1 MLEPNPTNTLHLNGG
16 ARSSR
21 SMPPSPS
28 TPPLA
33 VPAGHASFRLLCHA
47 SRVGGVIGKS
57 GSIIKQLRRNTSAII
72 RIDEPSSH
80 SEERVITVTASNSVD
95 KTITIND
102 ASTSDEVEVSAA
114 QEALVRVF
122 ERILD
127 VAAESDGVSVGP
139 GWMVS
144 CRLLA
149 EISQAGSVIGKGGKV
164 IEKIRKDSG
173 CRLKVRVL
181 GCHSQCLERWQTGK
195 TRDTDRKK
203 IEGDILAVKKV
214 LVAVSRCIQDCSPV
228 DRTRTIT
235 SRPHEAVS
243 RENLPDLYTNLP
255 PPQSSVLQPMPA
267 SSFNHASGN
276 NSRLLEADK
285 IPAMDLRPMQH
296 EVVFRILCSTDRV
309 GGVIGKGGTIVRAL
323 QNDTGA
329 SISVEA
335 SVAECNE
342 RSTEAGIEK
351 GLHSGSR
358 GSPFS
363 VRLAVSSNQI
373 GCLLGK
379 GRAIISEMRK
389 LSGAGIRIIGAN
401 QIPKCVSENDQ
412 VVQIT
417 GELASVQDALYNTTS
432 RLRDNLLP
440 SKMLNGAGTRRDYAS
455 LGLHSPV
462 DVSHSVNHHTILTQ
476 SMDHLELSH
485 SVDRPLSKT
494 GAGLNPRN
502 THNVGRGST
511 SVKGGHELGSENRS
525 VVVTNT
531 TVEIAVPENVMGSV
545 YGENGSSLTRLRQ
558 ISGAKVVIHK
568 PRPGTSD
575 RIVVISGNPDETQAA
590 QSLLQAFI
598 LNGSS

>member
-1 MLEPNPTNTLHLNGG
+1 MLDPNTTNALHLNGG
-16 ARSSR
+16 ACSSR
-21 SMPPSPS
+21 SMPPS
-28 TPPLA
+28 PLA
-33 VPAGHASFRLLCHA
+33 VPAGHASFRLICHA

-57 GSIIKQLRRNTSAII
+57 GSIIKQLQRDTSARI

-80 SEERVITVTASNSVD
+80 SDDRVITVTASNSVD

-127 VAAESDGVSVGP
+127 VAADSDGVSVGP
-139 GWMVS
+139 GGVVS

-173 CRLKVRVL
+173 CRVKVL
-181 GCHSQCLERWQTGK
+181 APDKGESWDAT
-195 TRDTDRKK
+195 
-203 IEGDILAVKKV
+203 IEGDILAVKKA

-235 SRPHEAVS
+235 SRPLEAVS

-255 PPQSSVLQPMPA
+255 PPQSSVLQPMPV

-329 SISVEA
+329 SISVGA
-335 SVAECNE
+335 SVAECNV
-342 RSTEAGIEK
+342 RLITISAMEAGIEK
-351 GLHSGSR
+351 GIHSGSR

-363 VRLAVSSNQI
+363 VRLAVSSNQV

-379 GRAIISEMRK
+379 GGAIISEMRK
-389 LSGAGIRIIGAN
+389 LSGAGIRVIEAN

-412 VVQIT
+412 VIQIT

-462 DVSHSVNHHTILTQ
+462 DVSHSVNRHTILTQ

-485 SVDRPLSKT
+485 SVDHPLSKT

-502 THNVGRGST
+502 THDVGRGST
-511 SVKGGHELGSENRS
+511 SVKGGHELGSGNRS

-558 ISGAKVVIHK
+558 ISGAKVVIHE

-598 LNGSS
+598 LTGSS